1 MNNKSIDKQLLS
13 SMEKILEK
21 GYKVTDDRTGVGTT
35 KIFGEVI
42 RLQVSED
49 NLPINKTKTVF
60 FKAIVVELLWML
72 SGNDNIQYLKDHGIK
87 IWDQWADEDGSLNGV
102 YGKQWREWPNIQLER
117 TYGKY
122 ENKGSIDQVS
132 WLIDTIKNNPN
143 DRRQLV
149 SAWNVGRLS
158 EMNLPPCHYM
168 WQTFVRGDTLD
179 LMMHQRSCDMFLGV
193 PFDLTAYSLLL
204 CILSRITGK
213 QPGEFV
219 WTGGD
224 CHIYSNHHEQVAKQ
238 IKNYDLMRSEHL
250 FEHTQLV
257 FDEAI
262 DFTSLESF
270 LETNLG

>member
-1 MNNKSIDKQLLS
+1 MMN
-13 SMEKILEK
+13 
-21 GYKVTDDRTGVGTT
+21 GG
-35 KIFGEVI
+35 
-42 RLQVSED
+42 D
-49 NLPINKTKTVF
+49 NT
-60 FKAIVVELLWML
+60 A
-72 SGNDNIQYLKDHGIK
+72 YLKKHGVK
-87 IWDQWADEDGSLNGV
+87 YWDEWADEDGNLGPI
-102 YGKQWREWPNIQLER
+102 YGYQWRQGFQQVTDDDDDVI
-117 TYGKY
+117 
-122 ENKGSIDQVS
+122 SIDNVDQLTQV
-132 WLIDTIKNNPN
+132 INTIQTNPN

-149 SAWNVGRLS
+149 TAWNPGQLKD
-158 EMNLPPCHYM
+158 MNLPPCHYT

-250 FEHTQLV
+250 FERTKLV

-262 DFTSLESF
+262 DFTSLETF
-270 LETNLG
+270 LETTLDNPERISLNNYNPAGKIPAPVAV